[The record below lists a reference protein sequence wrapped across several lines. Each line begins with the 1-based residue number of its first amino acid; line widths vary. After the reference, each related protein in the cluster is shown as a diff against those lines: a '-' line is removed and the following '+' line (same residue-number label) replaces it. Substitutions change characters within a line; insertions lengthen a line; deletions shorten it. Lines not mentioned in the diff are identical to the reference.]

1 VFHHPV
7 AEAAEA
13 VQRVYRQ
20 ATGQDYQP
28 LVLKDSGPVATRGE
42 AGQLEEQLG
51 KLESGTAGKTP
62 SPGVSAARGMVTIHS
77 WLNQVYG
84 SFDGADA
91 APTVQD
97 LAMLGEVEK
106 ASAEQLNEFKKIR
119 DGALLKLNSQ
129 LREAGSAEISQSY
142 VAEPRAAHGAE
153 RSEE

>member
-1 VFHHPV
+1 MRSQIHSLRK
-7 AEAAEA
+7 
-13 VQRVYRQ
+13 Q
-20 ATGQDYQP
+20 
-28 LVLKDSGPVATRGE
+28 LKVLKDSGPVATRGE

-51 KLESGTAGKTP
+51 ETGERHGRKDS

-119 DGALLKLNSQ
+119 DG
-129 LREAGSAEISQSY
+129 GSF
-142 VAEPRAAHGAE
+142 
-153 RSEE
+153 